1 MFDALFD
8 ALPVVLQV
16 QNFLSI
22 VVGVIM
28 GIFVGAMPGLGATM
42 AISVLIPFTFGLDP
56 LVALG
61 MMAGIYNGA
70 MYGGSISAVL
80 LRIPGTPAAV
90 ATCFDGYPMAM
101 SGRASEALHV
111 AVVSSAIGGMVSA
124 LSLMLLAPPLARVTL
139 AFGPPEV
146 FWVAVFG
153 LASIALLMG
162 KDPVK
167 GLLSACIGLTVSLV
181 GADDITGYDR
191 FTFDHLEL
199 VEGINIVVLLVG
211 LYALPPVI
219 GLLEDADQKMVIVDG
234 KTLAGSLFQ
243 SIPKMLRYWRTWV
256 RGSLI
261 GIFIGILPGAG
272 GSLAA
277 FLSYNEAKRASK
289 DRDSWGKGNPEG
301 VAAAEVANNADTSAA
316 MIPAL
321 TLGIPGTPVAA
332 LVLGGLL
339 IHGMQ
344 PGPMLFR
351 EHPQIVYGF
360 MIQLF
365 ISALLLLA
373 FGGTLATRVFA
384 EVLRLPR
391 PILAAIV
398 LGLMVVGVYAIN
410 NRMFD
415 VYLMFGFGVLG
426 YWMERLSIPLAPAVL
441 GLILGEYAE
450 FNLRLSLRLG
460 RSDWSILWTRPICL
474 VLISLTVAVFLWPV
488 LGGYLERRKARRR
501 SETPT

>member
-1 MFDALFD
+1 MLDQL
-8 ALPVVLQV
+8 LHVIPVVMQW

-22 VVGVIM
+22 LAGVIM

-90 ATCFDGYPMAM
+90 ATCFDGYPMALQ
-101 SGRASEALHV
+101 GRAAEALHV
-111 AVVSSAIGGMVSA
+111 SVVSSAIGGMVSA
-124 LSLMLLAPPLARVTL
+124 LSLILLAPPLARVTL

-153 LASIALLMG
+153 LASISLLMG
-162 KDPVK
+162 KNPIK
-167 GLLSACIGLTVSLV
+167 GLLSACIGLIVSLV
-181 GADDITGYDR
+181 GADEITGYDR
-191 FTFDHLEL
+191 FTFDCLEL
-199 VEGINIVVLLVG
+199 VDGINIVVLLVG
-211 LYALPPVI
+211 LYALPPAI
-219 GLLEDADQKMVIVDG
+219 GLLEDADLEMVVIGG
-234 KTLAGSLFQ
+234 KNLAGSLFK
-243 SIPKMLRYWRTWV
+243 SIPKMLRFWKTWI

-277 FLSYNEAKRASK
+277 FLSYNESKRAAK
-289 DRDSWGKGNPEG
+289 DSETWGKGNPEG

-351 EHPQIVYGF
+351 EHPQVVYGF
-360 MIQLF
+360 MVQLF
-365 ISALLLLA
+365 LSAVMLLA
-373 FGGTLATRVFA
+373 FGGTFATKTFA
-384 EVLRLPR
+384 QVLRLPR
-391 PILAAIV
+391 PILAAVVIS
-398 LGLMVVGVYAIN
+398 LMVIGVYAIN

-415 VYLMFGFGVLG
+415 VYLMFGFGLVG
-426 YWMERLSIPLAPAVL
+426 YWMERLDIPLAPAVL

-450 FNLRLSLRLG
+450 FNLRLSLRLS

-474 VLISLTVAVFLWPV
+474 IIIALTVLVFLWPAV
-488 LGGYLERRKARRR
+488 SAYREKRKTRQSA
-501 SETPT
+501 